1 MNLIIFKISN
11 KHSSITVLLALLIT
25 CAEPTTN
32 RYEYIEKDASFRS
45 EILKK
50 EGGNFIQLSD
60 GFTYYKKENMNSEKD
75 AIILIHGFSVPS
87 YIWNPTYQKLKNQG
101 FCVIALDLYGR
112 GFSDN
117 LNTDYTD
124 LLMANQVIELLNHL
138 NINHAHL
145 VGLSNGG
152 RIISQVAVLEP
163 QLIQSLIYVSSN
175 SFENIEA
182 TTDISVSIDEINEF
196 ISHYPEIAL
205 GQLED
210 FFDPTQ
216 FPDWSKKYTTLQQFK
231 GFARA
236 LISTRKNHTNMD
248 AIHQK
253 IDDLNLP
260 VYTIWGVADRIVVY
274 ANFKDKLQ
282 KLLPNR
288 KEFFIEKSA
297 HLPQME
303 NKTAFENILIN
314 SILRKDSLK
323 VNTQE
328 RTRNLTELPH

>member
-1 MNLIIFKISN
+1 MNLIIFKISS

-25 CAEPTTN
+25 CTEPTSN
-32 RYEYIEKDASFRS
+32 QYEYLEKDASFRS
-45 EILKK
+45 EILKS

-60 GFTYYKKENMNSEKD
+60 GFTYYKEVNMNSEKD
-75 AIILIHGFSVPS
+75 VIILIHGFSVPS

-101 FCVIALDLYGR
+101 FRVIALDLYGR
-112 GFSDN
+112 GYSDN
-117 LNTDYTD
+117 LDTDYTD
-124 LLMANQVIELLNHL
+124 LLMAKQVIELLNHL

-152 RIISQVAVLEP
+152 RIISQVAVLKP

-175 SFENIEA
+175 SFEDIEA

-196 ISHYPEIAL
+196 ISRYSEIAL
-205 GQLED
+205 AQLND

-216 FPDWSKKYTTLQQFK
+216 FPNWSKKYTNLQQFK

-303 NKTAFENILIN
+303 NKTAFEDLLIN
-314 SILRKDSLK
+314 SILLEDSLK

-328 RTRNLTELPH
+328 GTINLTELPR

>member
-1 MNLIIFKISN
+1 MNLIILKISN

-25 CAEPTTN
+25 CAEPTPN
-32 RYEYIEKDASFRS
+32 QYEYIEKDASFRS

-60 GFTYYKKENMNSEKD
+60 GFTYYKEGNMNSEKD
-75 AIILIHGFSVPS
+75 VIILIHGFSVPS

-124 LLMANQVIELLNHL
+124 LLMANQVIELLDHL

-236 LISTRKNHTNMD
+236 LISTQKNHTNMD

-314 SILRKDSLK
+314 SILRKDSFK
-323 VNTQE
+323 VNTQK
-328 RTRNLTELPH
+328 RTRNLTEFPH